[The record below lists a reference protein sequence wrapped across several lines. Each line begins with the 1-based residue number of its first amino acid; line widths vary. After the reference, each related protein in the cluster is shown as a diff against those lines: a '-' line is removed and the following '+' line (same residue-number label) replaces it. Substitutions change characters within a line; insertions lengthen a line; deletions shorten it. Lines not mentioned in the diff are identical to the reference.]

1 MKAFGKTG
9 AKAVSWDEQS
19 YRPRIKNMMRYAKT
33 LNQSDIFDQW
43 IVEVLNG
50 VVVSDEVMSALKSA
64 FVNAYQAAK
73 TAIDQEKAE
82 TVVSFPPPA
91 VVPAPKKTYAEI
103 KQEKAIE
110 AETTKQKV
118 AELKAKVLKKW
129 FIRMNTITSNGKPL
143 SELTNGEVVVECDR
157 QSGAWLALK
166 VLAAKLPSSEIFG
179 ESVNEDTL
187 AKHTSSTI
195 T

>member
-9 AKAVSWDEQS
+9 AKAVSWDEHS
-19 YRPRIKNMMRYAKT
+19 YRPRIKNMMRYAST
-33 LNQSDIFDQW
+33 LNQSAIFDQW
-43 IVEVLNG
+43 IVEVLDG

-73 TAIDQEKAE
+73 TAIDQEAMKN
-82 TVVSFPPPA
+82 VVSFPAP
-91 VVPAPKKTYAEI
+91 VVTLAPKTHAE
-103 KQEKAIE
+103 KQQEKAKAKIAFQ
-110 AETTKQKV
+110 AEV
-118 AELKAKVLKKW
+118 AVVKAKVLKKW

-143 SELTNGEVVVECDR
+143 SELTNGEVAIECDR

-166 VLAAKLPSSEIFG
+166 ILVLKLPAGEIFG

-187 AKHTSSTI
+187 AKHTAFTTS
-195 T
+195 